1 MRLFAEFDNFRKRT
15 AKERIEL
22 FGTASKDIMTS
33 LLPILDNFERSFK
46 VNIPKE
52 DDGVLLI
59 YNQLK
64 TELEKKGL
72 KEIEN
77 PIGKVLDT
85 DFHEAITNIPTE
97 KNIPYVW
104 TDRFDLLQWMGVTNA
119 VDHVLACDSVSQHF
133 ANALKKPAT
142 VVIGA
147 TFPENISYPNNPN
160 FKIFDLGKDKRIY
173 SPIRIVHEPA
183 YDLNNE
189 GLMLMEEAK
198 RNEIVNYVKE
208 ELNKNE

>member
-1 MRLFAEFDNFRKRT
+1 MTVKKNKKEPSKIKKKDTKPSKKKEENTNLQEQLTLEKDKNLRLFAEFDNFRKRT

-85 DFHEAITNIPTE
+85 DYHEAITNIPTE
-97 KNIPYVW
+97 KKEDKGKIVDIIEKGY
-104 TDRFDLLQWMGVTNA
+104 LLSNK
-119 VDHVLACDSVSQHF
+119 VLRYAKVVV
-133 ANALKKPAT
+133 AN
-142 VVIGA
+142 
-147 TFPENISYPNNPN
+147 
-160 FKIFDLGKDKRIY
+160 
-173 SPIRIVHEPA
+173 
-183 YDLNNE
+183 
-189 GLMLMEEAK
+189 
-198 RNEIVNYVKE
+198 
-208 ELNKNE
+208 

>member
-1 MRLFAEFDNFRKRT
+1 MKKNKKEPSKIKKKDIKPSKKKEENKNIQEQLSLEKDKNLRLFAEFDNFRKRT

-85 DFHEAITNIPTE
+85 DYHEAITNIPTE
-97 KNIPYVW
+97 KKEDKGKIVDIIEKGY
-104 TDRFDLLQWMGVTNA
+104 LLSNK
-119 VDHVLACDSVSQHF
+119 VLRYAKVVV
-133 ANALKKPAT
+133 AN
-142 VVIGA
+142 
-147 TFPENISYPNNPN
+147 
-160 FKIFDLGKDKRIY
+160 
-173 SPIRIVHEPA
+173 
-183 YDLNNE
+183 
-189 GLMLMEEAK
+189 
-198 RNEIVNYVKE
+198 
-208 ELNKNE
+208 